1 MAGQRWL
8 SRDFAGHGKTQPAWL
23 ESAANCH
30 NVRTIRATLMQ
41 IILVRHGATDWNLQ
55 GRCQGSSDRDLS
67 EMGVRQAEQIAAS
80 FQQEKI
86 HAIYSSN
93 LRRARQ
99 TAEVIS
105 RPHDLPVLIEDG
117 VRELD
122 HGELEGLTFN
132 EIKTNYGE
140 FLSRWHSEPADIHVP
155 GGERLADVAERAWN
169 GLNQIIER
177 HREAERILVVSH
189 NFPIVGIV
197 CRISGTHLNHF
208 RTFHL
213 DPCGVTRIGHDPGA
227 GWYITHVNGQEYPNP
242 TVAPPR

>member
-1 MAGQRWL
+1 
-8 SRDFAGHGKTQPAWL
+8 
-23 ESAANCH
+23 
-30 NVRTIRATLMQ
+30 MQ

-67 EMGVRQAEQIAAS
+67 ELGMRQAEQISALFS
-80 FQQEKI
+80 QEKI
-86 HAIYSSN
+86 QAIYSSK

-122 HGELEGLTFN
+122 HGELEGLTFD
-132 EIKTNYGE
+132 EIKTSYGE
-140 FLSRWHSEPADIHVP
+140 FLTRWRSEPADIHVP

-169 GLNQIIER
+169 GLNEIAER

-189 NFPIVGIV
+189 NFPILGIV
-197 CRISGTHLNHF
+197 CRISGTHLNDY

-213 DPCGVTRIGHDPGA
+213 DPCGVTRIGREDGR
-227 GWYITHVNGQEYPNP
+227 GWYITHVNSREYPSQSA
-242 TVAPPR
+242 VPPR